1 MTNAPDFIN
10 NAIQRERAEI
20 VREERKLRRGD
31 RDASTYHAQAMAG
44 LDEPGGRWA
53 QSRYVSGSEPSTRYP
68 AASSPWSSSADV
80 GVEPPTGEDINF
92 VAPVG
97 EAHEIEASIAEQE
110 TGAPETGAITQS
122 RVPNRKSPGSS
133 SEVAGAPPTLDATEQ
148 AHSYAEQYRA
158 GSAHELHSV
167 ASSHST
173 KLAASSNPPDDGLND
188 VPRRSDGWPMSSH
201 AIKPSTKRRK
211 L

>member
-1 MTNAPDFIN
+1 MTNAPDFNN
-10 NAIQRERAEI
+10 NASQRERAEI
-20 VREERKLRRGD
+20 VKNERKLRRGD

-97 EAHEIEASIAEQE
+97 EQFEIERSIAEQGGPE
-110 TGAPETGAITQS
+110 PGATQS
-122 RVPNRKSPGSS
+122 THPSLRPNQRFPESAADGSGPSPI
-133 SEVAGAPPTLDATEQ
+133 LDATEQ
-148 AHSYAEQYRA
+148 APSYAEQDRV
-158 GSAHELHSV
+158 GSAHDLHSV
-167 ASSHST
+167 ASSPLVEEPALT
-173 KLAASSNPPDDGLND
+173 SSSQSLSKAQVGGPSPTCAETLLE
-188 VPRRSDGWPMSSH
+188 SDP
-201 AIKPSTKRRK
+201 
-211 L
+211 